1 MANPIADALAIVSR
15 PRNSPPKPSATRQS
29 GEVAVDDITSHE
41 AVKQFK
47 WVGTRPV
54 RPDGVPKVTGLAQ
67 YGSDLAMPG
76 MLVGHIL
83 RSPHAHA
90 RIRSIDTSKAAA
102 LPGVKVVVTSADFPE
117 QKFEYVGPE
126 RVAQNFWHMT
136 RNIMAREK
144 VLYEGHAVA
153 AVAATSKAI
162 ADQALSLIA
171 VDYEVLP
178 HVIDVD
184 EAMKPDAPLL
194 FPDLITRGV
203 EPPPKPSNISKRVEY
218 KLGDLEAGFAAAD
231 EIVEMSFKTAPVH
244 QGYIEP
250 QGCVARCDADGQG
263 ELWSSSQGH
272 FVVRAYT
279 AQLLG
284 MKLGDLRVYPAE
296 IGGAFGGKTVIY
308 VEPVA
313 VMLARKSGHPVKIVM
328 SREDV
333 FRATGPASGAS
344 MTVKIG
350 VRRDGTIVAADGLFK
365 LQAGAFPGSPFMSTC
380 MCAFAPYDI
389 PNARA
394 VGYDVVSNRPKVAA
408 YRAPGSPI
416 GAFAVESVLDVLAQK
431 IGMDPLKLRLKNA
444 AKQGTQMLSGAKLS
458 HNGYAE
464 TIEALLNHPGYKT
477 PLGKNQGRG
486 VASGYWFNGGG
497 ESSSTVHVNEDG
509 TVVVATG
516 SPDIG
521 GSRASMAIMAAETL
535 GIDYDRVRA
544 IVADTASVGYTH
556 VTGGSRVTFATGMA
570 VVDTTKKIIKE
581 LCVRA
586 AKMWDVDPEGVV
598 WEDGCAKPASS
609 NVGDFKPLSLSEIA
623 AKRAQTGGPIVA
635 EAAVNPSVVAPG
647 FATQFCDVEVDP
659 ETGKVKILRF
669 VAAQDVGRAIHPS
682 YVEGQIQ
689 GGVTQGI
696 GWALNEEY
704 IYDSRGHMEN
714 PGFLDYRIPVASDLP
729 MIEPVMVEVPNPGHP
744 YGAKGAAE
752 VNICPPMAAIANAI
766 ERATG
771 RRLTELPMSPPKV
784 LAAIDAGG
792 QK

>member
-1 MANPIADALAIVSR
+1 M
-15 PRNSPPKPSATRQS
+15 
-29 GEVAVDDITSHE
+29 DDITSRE
-41 AVKQFK
+41 TAKQFK

-54 RPDGVPKVTGLAQ
+54 RPDGVPKVTGVAQ
-67 YGSDLAMPG
+67 YGADLVMPG
-76 MLVGHIL
+76 MLVGRIL

-90 RIRSIDTSKAAA
+90 RIRSIDTSKAAK
-102 LPGVKVVVTSADFPE
+102 LPGVKAIVTSADFPE

-153 AVAATSKAI
+153 AVAAASKSI
-162 ADQALSLIA
+162 ADEALSLIA

-194 FPDLITRGV
+194 FPDMITRGI
-203 EPPPKPSNISKRVEY
+203 EPPPKPSNVAKRNIF
-218 KLGDLEAGFAAAD
+218 KLGDVEAGFATAD

-250 QGCVARCDADGQG
+250 QGCVARFDADGQG
-263 ELWSSSQGH
+263 EIWTSSQGH

-279 AQLLG
+279 AQLVG

-308 VEPVA
+308 VEPTA
-313 VMLARKSGHPVKIVM
+313 LMLAKKSGHPVKIVM
-328 SREDV
+328 GREDV
-333 FRATGPASGAS
+333 FRATGPTSGSS

-350 VRRDGTIVAADGLFK
+350 VKRDGTIVAADGIFK
-365 LQAGAFPGSPFMSTC
+365 LQAGGFPGSPFMSTC

-389 PNARA
+389 ANARA
-394 VGYDVVSNRPKVAA
+394 VGYDVVCNRPKVAA
-408 YRAPGSPI
+408 YRAPGSPM

-431 IGMDPLKLRLKNA
+431 IGMDPLKLQLKNA
-444 AKQGTQMLSGAKLS
+444 AKKGTKMLSGATLG

-464 TIEALLNHPGYKT
+464 TIEAILNHPGYKV

-497 ESSSTVHVNEDG
+497 ESSATMHVNVDG

-535 GIDYDRVRA
+535 GVDYNQVRA

-556 VTGGSRVTFATGMA
+556 VTGGSRVTVATGMA
-570 VVDTTKKIIKE
+570 VVDTTKKIIQE

-586 AKMWDVDPEGVV
+586 AKMWDVDPDGVV

-609 NVGDFKPLSLSEIA
+609 NVGDFAPLSLKEIA
-623 AKRAQTGGPIVA
+623 AKRATTGGPIVA
-635 EAAVNPSVVAPG
+635 AAAVNPAAVAPG
-647 FATQFCDVEVDP
+647 YATQFCDIEVDP
-659 ETGKVKILRF
+659 ETGKVTILRF

-704 IYDSRGHMEN
+704 IYDSKGRMEN

-729 MIEPVMVEVPNPGHP
+729 MIEPVMVEVPNPNHP
-744 YGAKGAAE
+744 YGAKGVAE

-766 ERATG
+766 QRATG
-771 RRLTELPMSPPKV
+771 LRLTELPMSPPKV
-784 LAAIDAGG
+784 LAAIDGRKRA
-792 QK
+792 

>member
-1 MANPIADALAIVSR
+1 MR
-15 PRNSPPKPSATRQS
+15 R
-29 GEVAVDDITSHE
+29 
-41 AVKQFK
+41 
-47 WVGTRPV
+47 
-54 RPDGVPKVTGLAQ
+54 
-67 YGSDLAMPG
+67 
-76 MLVGHIL
+76 
-83 RSPHAHA
+83 
-90 RIRSIDTSKAAA
+90 
-102 LPGVKVVVTSADFPE
+102 
-117 QKFEYVGPE
+117 
-126 RVAQNFWHMT
+126 
-136 RNIMAREK
+136 
-144 VLYEGHAVA
+144 
-153 AVAATSKAI
+153 
-162 ADQALSLIA
+162 
-171 VDYEVLP
+171 
-178 HVIDVD
+178 
-184 EAMKPDAPLL
+184 LL
-194 FPDLITRGV
+194 FPDMITRGV
-203 EPPPKPSNISKRVEY
+203 EPPPKPSNIAKRNVF
-218 KLGDLEAGFAAAD
+218 KLGDVEAGFAAAD

-250 QGCVARCDADGQG
+250 QGCVARFDADGQG

-333 FRATGPASGAS
+333 FRATGPTSGAS

-350 VRRDGTIVAADGLFK
+350 VKRDGTIVAADGLFK

-394 VGYDVVSNRPKVAA
+394 IGYDVVCNRPKVAA

-444 AKQGTQMLSGAKLS
+444 AKKGTQMLSGAKLG

-464 TIEALLNHPGYKT
+464 TIEALLNHPGYKA

-497 ESSSTVHVNEDG
+497 ESSATMHVNEDG

-535 GIDYDRVRA
+535 GIDYNQVRP
-544 IVADTASVGYTH
+544 IVADTASVGYAH
-556 VTGGSRVTFATGMA
+556 LTGGSRVTFATGMA
-570 VVDTTKKIIKE
+570 VVDTTKKIIQE

-609 NVGDFKPLSLSEIA
+609 NVGDFKPLSLKEIA

-635 EAAVNPSVVAPG
+635 AAAVNPGAVAPG

-659 ETGKVKILRF
+659 ETGKVTDSAFRRRSGRRPRHPPELCRGADPRRRHARHRLGAQRGVHLRRQGAHGKSGLPRLSDSGGIRPADDRAGHGRGAEPQPPLRRQRRRRGQHLSADGGHRQRDRARGRPAADRTAD
-669 VAAQDVGRAIHPS
+669 VAAESARRDRCARAR
-682 YVEGQIQ
+682 VEEGNRTVDARADCVEVNLDRQVPLRNWDHGSLLLPRFRSSRRADLQIQ
-689 GGVTQGI
+689 EPGASTNITCGPLQQ
-696 GWALNEEY
+696 
-704 IYDSRGHMEN
+704 SR
-714 PGFLDYRIPVASDLP
+714 A
-729 MIEPVMVEVPNPGHP
+729 
-744 YGAKGAAE
+744 
-752 VNICPPMAAIANAI
+752 VNH
-766 ERATG
+766 
-771 RRLTELPMSPPKV
+771 
-784 LAAIDAGG
+784 D
-792 QK
+792 

>member
-1 MANPIADALAIVSR
+1 L
-15 PRNSPPKPSATRQS
+15 
-29 GEVAVDDITSHE
+29 GEAAVDDFITRD
-41 AVKQFK
+41 VTKPFK

-54 RPDGVPKVTGLAQ
+54 RPDGVPKVTGTAL
-67 YGSDLAMPG
+67 YGADFAMPG
-76 MLVGHIL
+76 ALVGRIL

-90 RIRSIDTSKAAA
+90 RIRSIDAAKAAA
-102 LPGVKVVVTSADFPE
+102 LPGVKAVVTCADFPE

-126 RVAQNFWHMT
+126 RVAVNFWHVT

-144 VLYEGHAVA
+144 ALYEGHAVA
-153 AVAATSKAI
+153 AVAATSKAV
-162 ADQALSLIA
+162 ADQALALID

-178 HVIDVD
+178 HVIDV
-184 EAMKPDAPLL
+184 EAAMKPDAPLL
-194 FPDLITRGV
+194 FSDLITRGV
-203 EPPPKPSNISKRVEY
+203 DPAPTQSSNISKRLEF
-218 KLGDLEAGFAAAD
+218 KIGDVEAGFTAAD

-250 QGCVARCDADGQG
+250 QACVARFDADGQG
-263 ELWSSSQGH
+263 EIWSSSQGH
-272 FVVRAYT
+272 FVVRALT

-284 MKLGDLRVYPAE
+284 MKVGDLRVYPAE

-308 VEPVA
+308 LEPVA
-313 VMLARKSGHPVKIVM
+313 TMLARKSGHPVKIVM

-333 FRATGPASGAS
+333 FRASGPTSGAA

-350 VRRDGTIVAADGLFK
+350 VKRDGKIVAADGVFK
-365 LQAGAFPGSPFMSTC
+365 FQAGAFPGSPVMNAC

-389 PNARA
+389 PNART
-394 VGYDVVSNRPKVAA
+394 VGYDVVCNRPKAAA

-416 GAFAVESVLDVLAQK
+416 SAFAVESVLDVLAQRL
-431 IGMDPLKLRLKNA
+431 GMDPLELRLKNA
-444 AKQGTQMLSGAKLS
+444 ARAGTQMVYGPKLA

-464 TIEALLNHPGYKT
+464 TIEALLKHPAYKA
-477 PLGKNQGRG
+477 PLEKNQGRG

-497 ESSSTVHVNEDG
+497 ESSATVHVNEDG

-535 GIDYDRVRA
+535 GIDYNQVRP

-556 VTGGSRVTFATGMA
+556 VTGGSRVTFATGIA
-570 VVDTTKKIIKE
+570 VIDAAKKAIKE
-581 LCVRA
+581 LCARA
-586 AKMWDVDPEGVV
+586 AMIWDVDVEGVV
-598 WEDGCAKPASS
+598 WEDGYAKPASS
-609 NVGDFKPLSLSEIA
+609 NVGDFKPMSLKEIA
-623 AKRAQTGGPIVA
+623 AKKALTGGPIVA
-635 EAAVNPSVVAPG
+635 AAAVNAGAVAPG
-647 FATQFCDVEVDP
+647 FTTQFCDVEVDP
-659 ETGKVKILRF
+659 ETGKVTVLRF

-689 GGVTQGI
+689 GGVVQGI

-704 IYDSRGHMEN
+704 IYDSRGRLEN

-729 MIEPVMVEVPNPGHP
+729 MIEAVLVEVPNPSHP
-744 YGAKGAAE
+744 YGVKGVAE

-766 ERATG
+766 ERAVG
-771 RRLTELPMSPPKV
+771 PRLTELPMSPPKV
-784 LAAIDAGG
+784 LAAIDARA
-792 QK
+792 QA

>member
-1 MANPIADALAIVSR
+1 M
-15 PRNSPPKPSATRQS
+15 
-29 GEVAVDDITSHE
+29 
-41 AVKQFK
+41 
-47 WVGTRPV
+47 
-54 RPDGVPKVTGLAQ
+54 PKVTGRAQ

-76 MLVGHIL
+76 MLTGRIL

-102 LPGVKVVVTSADFPE
+102 LPGVKAVITAADFPE
-117 QKFEYVGPE
+117 MKFEYVGPE

-153 AVAATSKAI
+153 AVAAASKTI
-162 ADQALSLIA
+162 ADEALSLIV

-194 FPDLITRGV
+194 FEDMMTRGV
-203 EPPPKPSNISKRVEY
+203 ENRRQPSNIAKRNEFN
-218 KLGDLEAGFAAAD
+218 LGDIAAGFAAAD
-231 EIVEMSFKTAPVH
+231 EVVEMSFKTAAVH
-244 QGYIEP
+244 QAYIEP
-250 QGCVARCDADGQG
+250 QGCVARFDADGQA

-272 FVVRAYT
+272 FVVRNYT
-279 AQLLG
+279 TQLLG
-284 MKLGDLRVYPAE
+284 MKVGDLRVYPAE
-296 IGGAFGGKTVIY
+296 IGGAFGGKTVVY

-313 VMLARKSGHPVKIVM
+313 VLLARKSGAPVKVVM

-333 FRATGPASGAS
+333 FRATGPTSGSS

-350 VRRDGTIVAADGLFK
+350 VKRDGTITAAEGLFK

-389 PNARA
+389 ANARA

-416 GAFAVESVLDVLAQK
+416 GAFAAESVLDVLAQK
-431 IGMDPLKLRLKNA
+431 IGMDPLALRLKNA
-444 AKQGTQMLSGAKLS
+444 AKAGTKMLSGMKLS
-458 HNGYAE
+458 HDGYAE
-464 TIEALLNHPGYKT
+464 TIKALMDHPGYKK

-497 ESSSTVHVNEDG
+497 ESSATVHVNDDG

-535 GIDYDRVRA
+535 GVDYDQVRP

-570 VVDTTKKIIKE
+570 VVDATKIVIQDM
-581 LCVRA
+581 CRRA
-586 AKMWDVDPEGVV
+586 AKTWGVEPEAVV
-598 WEDGCAKPASS
+598 WENGHAKPASS
-609 NVGDFKPLSLSEIA
+609 NVGDFKPMSIKEIA
-623 AKRAQTGGPIVA
+623 AKRAGTGGPIVA
-635 EAAVNPSVVAPG
+635 AAGVNPAAVAPG
-647 FATQFCDVEVDP
+647 YATQFCDVEVDP
-659 ETGKVKILRF
+659 ETGKVTILRF

-689 GGVTQGI
+689 GGVVQGI

-704 IYDSRGHMEN
+704 VYDAKGRLEN
-714 PGFLDYRIPVASDLP
+714 PGFLDYRVPVAPDVP
-729 MIEPVMVEVPNPGHP
+729 MIEPVLVEVPNPGHP
-744 YGAKGAAE
+744 YGAKGVAE

-771 RRLTELPMSPPKV
+771 KRLTDLPMSPPKV
-784 LAAIDAGG
+784 LAAIDAP
-792 QK
+792 

>member
-1 MANPIADALAIVSR
+1 MNDVFPKDTAR
-15 PRNSPPKPSATRQS
+15 P
-29 GEVAVDDITSHE
+29 
-41 AVKQFK
+41 FK

-67 YGSDLAMPG
+67 YGADFALPG
-76 MLVGHIL
+76 MLVGRIL

-90 RIRSIDTSKAAA
+90 RIRSIDTAKAAA
-102 LPGVKVVVTSADFPE
+102 LPGVKAVVTSADFPA

-136 RNIMAREK
+136 RNVMAREK
-144 VLYEGHAVA
+144 ALYEGHAVA

-162 ADQALSLIA
+162 ADAALALIA

-184 EAMKPDAPLL
+184 AAMEANAPLL
-194 FPDLITRGV
+194 FDDMITRGV
-203 EPPPKPSNISKRVEY
+203 EPAPTTPSNISKRIEY
-218 KLGDLEAGFAAAD
+218 RLGDIEAGFASAQ
-231 EIVEMSFKTAPVH
+231 ETVEMSFKTAPVH
-244 QGYIEP
+244 QAYIEP
-250 QGCVARCDADGQG
+250 QACVARFDADGQG

-284 MKLGDLRVYPAE
+284 MNLGDLRVYPAE
-296 IGGAFGGKTVIY
+296 IGGGFGGKTVVY

-313 VMLARKSGHPVKIVM
+313 IMLAKKSGHPVKVVM

-333 FRATGPASGAS
+333 FRASGPTSGAS
-344 MTVKIG
+344 MTVRIG
-350 VRRDGTIVAADGLFK
+350 ATRDGRIVAADGLFK
-365 LQAGAFPGSPFMSTC
+365 FQAGAFPGSPVMNGC

-389 PNARA
+389 ANART
-394 VGYDVVSNRPKVAA
+394 VGYDVVCNRPKVAA

-416 GAFAVESVLDVLAQK
+416 VAFAVESVVDVLAQK
-431 IGMDPLKLRLKNA
+431 LGLDPLEFRLKNA
-444 AKQGTQMLSGAKLS
+444 ARKGTQMVYGAKLG
-458 HNGYAE
+458 HDGYAD
-464 TIEALLNHPGYKT
+464 TIEALLRHPAYKA

-497 ESSSTVHVNEDG
+497 ESSATVTVNEDG
-509 TVVVATG
+509 TVIVATG

-535 GIDYDRVRA
+535 GVDYGQVRP

-570 VVDTTKKIIKE
+570 VVDATKTVIKD
-581 LCVRA
+581 LCARA
-586 AKMWDVDPEGVV
+586 AKLWNVDPEGVV
-598 WEDGCAKPASS
+598 WENGHARPASS
-609 NVGDFKPLSLSEIA
+609 NVGDFKPMSIREIA
-623 AKRAQTGGPIVA
+623 AKRGQTGGPIVA
-635 EAAVNPSVVAPG
+635 SAGVNPAAVAPG
-647 FATQFCDVEVDP
+647 YATQFCDVEVDP
-659 ETGKVKILRF
+659 ETGKVTVLRF
-669 VAAQDVGRAIHPS
+669 VAAQDVGRAIHPG

-689 GGVTQGI
+689 GGVVQGI

-704 IYDSRGHMEN
+704 IYDQKGRLEN
-714 PGFLDYRIPVASDLP
+714 PGFLDYRIPVSSDLP
-729 MIEPVMVEVPNPGHP
+729 MIEPVLVEVPNPGHP
-744 YGAKGAAE
+744 YGAKGVAE

-766 ERATG
+766 ERAVG

-784 LAAIDAGG
+784 LAAIDGG
-792 QK
+792 